1 MKVHWRFS
9 ENSVDVYD
17 HFTGNSVKCINCG
30 NFEHEHQFGKCKHG
44 LKCQIPK
51 CKENGLCPK
60 GNCVRIRK

>member
-1 MKVHWRFS
+1 MFIQTESKTVLKK
-9 ENSVDVYD
+9 EGEY
-17 HFTGNSVKCINCG
+17 CG
-30 NFEHEHQFGKCKHG
+30 NFENEHQFGKCKHG